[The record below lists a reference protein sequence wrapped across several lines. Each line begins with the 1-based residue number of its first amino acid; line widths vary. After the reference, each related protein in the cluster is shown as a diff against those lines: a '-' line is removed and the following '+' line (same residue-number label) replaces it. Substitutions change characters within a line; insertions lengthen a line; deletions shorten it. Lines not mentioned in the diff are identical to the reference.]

1 MQNNMRSQITVG
13 LLWHSPKS
21 ENLGVGALTMS
32 QIALLNDIS
41 RRLNIKIDVVLIGWI
56 GAGQIPSEYGI
67 KDACHVNLK
76 KLLGLDRSLLKL
88 LAQCDLVLDIGEGDS
103 FSDIYGWKRLLI
115 QVWTKV
121 LASRGGCRL
130 ILSPQT
136 LGPFRSPLSRWLAD
150 LGLGRAKAVCARDR
164 LSSAYFQGR
173 SLSTKLIETTDVAF
187 LLPFVRPARKLAASN
202 CAIGLNVSG
211 LLWSGGYTRNN
222 QFGLTLDYRST
233 IDKILRHFL
242 SVPGCEIHLIP
253 HVVSASCAEEDD
265 YRAMKEIQRNYPGI
279 ILAGPFSNP
288 SEAKS
293 YISGLDF
300 FAGARMH
307 ACIASFSAGVP
318 CIPMA
323 YSRKFKGLFGTLG
336 YDHVAD
342 CTAMTEDDVVSMIV
356 DGFARRAHLRT
367 EVENGNRLA
376 LEFLGCYVRVVEEQ
390 ALEALNG
397 C

>member
-1 MQNNMRSQITVG
+1 MSSQITVG

-32 QIALLNDIS
+32 QIALLNDIAE
-41 RRLNIKIDVVLIGWI
+41 RLGVTIDVVLIGWI
-56 GAGQIPSEYGI
+56 VGEAIPVDYGI
-67 KDACHVNLK
+67 RETCHVNLK
-76 KLLGLDRSLLKL
+76 KLLGLDRSLLTL
-88 LAQCDLVLDIGEGDS
+88 LEKCDLILDIGEGDS

-121 LASRGGCRL
+121 LASMGGRRL

-136 LGPFRSPLSRWLAD
+136 LGPFRSALSRWLAD
-150 LGLGRAKAVCARDR
+150 IGMARAKAVCARDR
-164 LSSAYFQGR
+164 LSSDYFRDR
-173 SLSTKLIETTDVAF
+173 SLGTKLIETTDVAF
-187 LLPFVRPARKLAASN
+187 LLPFVPSERRARVGN

-233 IDKILRHFL
+233 IDKILRFFL

-253 HVVSASCAEEDD
+253 HVVSSTCAEEDD
-265 YRAMKEIQRNYPGI
+265 YRAMEEISRQYSSTV
-279 ILAGPFSNP
+279 LAGPFSTP

-342 CTAMTEDDVVSMIV
+342 CTAMSEDAVVSMV
-356 DGFARRAHLRT
+356 VEGFNRRSELRA
-367 EVENGNRLA
+367 EVASGNSLA
-376 LEFLGCYVRVVEEQ
+376 LRFLESYVHVVEEQ
-390 ALEALNG
+390 VLEVVNG
-397 C
+397 A